1 MGSASPG
8 GGLPGAIILVLFQ
21 GCFLFTTVVATY
33 TFLDLGGAQASLR
46 FHDGLLA
53 VHPLRLDPVQPGTL
67 ARQVAD
73 HDPYPAVLL
82 RPPVVCLD
90 PGPHPPAAVPGRVV
104 PDQQQ
109 RPLAF

>member
-1 MGSASPG
+1 MSIYTRTHFPRGTSRKLFQCHTSAGSG
-8 GGLPGAIILVLFQ
+8 DLFFDLLFQ

-82 RPPVVCLD
+82 RPPVVCLH
-90 PGPHPPAAVPGRVV
+90 PGPPPP
-104 PDQQQ
+104 
-109 RPLAF
+109 